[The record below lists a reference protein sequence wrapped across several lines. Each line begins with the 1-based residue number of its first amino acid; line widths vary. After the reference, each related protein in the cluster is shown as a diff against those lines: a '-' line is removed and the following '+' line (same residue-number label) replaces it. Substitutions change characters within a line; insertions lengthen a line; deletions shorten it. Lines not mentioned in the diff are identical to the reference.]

1 MKKLIILFA
10 LLATPLYADS
20 VSKINQKQWI
30 HGSADCSSNHDPA
43 IDILEYNKST
53 YILRQNK
60 CLNYEAP
67 FIYVLFGSDTVFIQ
81 DTGATA
87 DAELFP
93 LYETI
98 QKLISKRNEGKPDN
112 DLTMLVTHSHS
123 HGDHTAADQQFF
135 GKAKVTL
142 IEPDAESVQQYF
154 GFSHWPE
161 GKATIELGGRELSV
175 IPIPGHQNES
185 IAIYDPETQW
195 LLTGDTFYPGRL
207 YIKDWDT
214 YKSSIQRLV
223 DFSKSQNI
231 SAVLGT
237 HIEMTKVAN
246 KDYPIGTTY
255 QPEEAGLA
263 FNLDDLKLLN
273 SALREVGPK
282 PKEKI
287 MPKFIISP
295 IGAMQRYVGGFLGW
309 VKRKIK

>member
-1 MKKLIILFA
+1 MSYFFILFT

-20 VSKINQKQWI
+20 VSEINQKRWI
-30 HGSADCSSNHDPA
+30 HGTEDCSSNQDPA
-43 IDILEYNKST
+43 IDVLKYSKST

-67 FIYVLFGSDTVFIQ
+67 FIYVLFGTDTVFIQ

-87 DAELFP
+87 EAELFP

-98 QKLISKRNEGKPDN
+98 QKLINERREGNSDN
-112 DLTMLVTHSHS
+112 ELNMLVTHSHS
-123 HGDHTAADQQFF
+123 HGDHTAADQQFL
-135 GKAKVTL
+135 GKANVTL
-142 IEPDAESVQQYF
+142 IEPNAESVQQYF
-154 GFSHWPE
+154 AFNNWPE
-161 GKATIELGGRELSV
+161 GNATIDLGGRELSV
-175 IPIPGHQNES
+175 IPIPGHQDES
-185 IAIYDPETQW
+185 IAIYDAETQW

-207 YIKDWDT
+207 YIKDWT
-214 YKSSIQRLV
+214 LYRSSIRRLI
-223 DFSKSQNI
+223 DFSKTQNI

-237 HIEMTKVAN
+237 HIEMTNVPK

-263 FNLDDLKLLN
+263 LTVDDLMLLD
-273 SALREVGPK
+273 SALSETGSK
-282 PKEKI
+282 AKEKV
-287 MPKFIISP
+287 MSNFIISP